1 MDTKLKSSHRLGIL
15 IIMLA
20 LLLASASTIGLYPY
34 MKTKAESY
42 HNRSSVRQVEESS
55 NFGNLATQV
64 MNFSYE
70 IWHLKMQEDT
80 GRRLTYAQTFLPGLE
95 EKIRRQEPKDEAAVQ
110 LGDGEDGG
118 KSQSTTVRIPMTY
131 TITSP
136 CSRPLTEREAN
147 GKASTGSIIP
157 ACPMGSVSR
166 MGPTDAAM

>member
-1 MDTKLKSSHRLGIL
+1 MDTKSKSSHRLGIL

-95 EKIRRQEPKDEAAVQ
+95 EKNRQQ
-110 LGDGEDGG
+110 
-118 KSQSTTVRIPMTY
+118 QCTQ
-131 TITSP
+131 
-136 CSRPLTEREAN
+136 
-147 GKASTGSIIP
+147 
-157 ACPMGSVSR
+157 
-166 MGPTDAAM
+166 